1 MAINFLLFTELWL
14 KMNRL
19 FILMI
24 FILSVQFVRANSI
37 AKTSRHHKHSK
48 KRVSFLSKANP
59 ETAILRL
66 GSINANPDEF
76 KLRLDSIAKDI
87 PLDYNLYV
95 QGYIN
100 LYLRHRTEMA
110 QVLGLTKYYFPIY
123 EKAFHEVGIPDE
135 IKYLSI
141 VESKLN
147 PLAVSRVGA
156 TGPWQFM
163 FKTAKNYGLS
173 IDKYVDQRRDPIQAS
188 YAAAAYLKDAYEEF
202 GDWLLAIASYN
213 CGKKNV
219 EKAIEKSGGSTDF
232 WKIRNYLPM
241 ETRGYVPA
249 FIAINYV
256 LNYYNI
262 HNIIPKDCNC
272 SIKTDTVLVDKYL
285 TLKDI
290 SKKLNLDFA
299 ILASLNPQLKRKVV
313 NGSVSNP
320 GRLIL
325 PEELGE
331 QFKTQFGNV
340 EVHNQDSLLVANVLL
355 SKKTATKVENLPRY
369 HKVKKGETLID
380 IADNYGLDVQDLKL
394 LNKIKGFKLPVG
406 KKIKLYG
413 TIPKVEKKHFRKK
426 RGYLAYNTFKIDELL
441 VMFNFS
447 SKLNNEK
454 EKYFIGIHKGN
465 LII

>member
-1 MAINFLLFTELWL
+1 MFTELSL

-19 FILMI
+19 LTI
-24 FILSVQFVRANSI
+24 FLFLLSVQVAEASSI
-37 AKTSRHHKHSK
+37 LKTARHHKHNK
-48 KRVSFLSKANP
+48 KRITFSSKANP
-59 ETAILRL
+59 EYSILRL
-66 GSINANPDEF
+66 GSINENPDDY

-87 PLDYNLYV
+87 PLDYNLIV

-100 LYLRHRTEMA
+100 LYLRHRNEMA

-123 EKAFHEVGIPDE
+123 EKAFRDAGIPDE

-219 EKAIEKSGGSTDF
+219 ERAIEKAGGSTDF

-256 LNYYNI
+256 FNYYNV
-262 HNIIPKDCNC
+262 HNIIPKECNC

-290 SKKLNLDFA
+290 SKGIDIDLA
-299 ILASLNPQLKRKVV
+299 ILANMNPQLKRKAV
-313 NGSVSNP
+313 NGSIENP
-320 GRLIL
+320 ARLII
-325 PEELGE
+325 PEEMGHK
-331 QFKTQFGNV
+331 FKELYGNIV
-340 EVHNQDSLLVANVLL
+340 SPNQDSLKVANVIP
-355 SKKTATKVENLPRY
+355 SNEARKNTVNLPLY
-369 HKVKKGETLID
+369 HKVKKGESLVD
-380 IADNYGLDVQDLKL
+380 IADNYGLDVQDLKK
-394 LNKIKGFKLPVG
+394 LNHIKNFKLPVG
-406 KKIKLYG
+406 RKIKLYG
-413 TIPKVEKKHFRKK
+413 NIPKSDKKHAKKK
-426 RGYLAYNTFKIDELL
+426 RNYITWNLNI
-441 VMFNFS
+441 FNALS
-447 SKLNNEK
+447 V
-454 EKYFIGIHKGN
+454 
-465 LII
+465 

>member
-1 MAINFLLFTELWL
+1 MFTELCL

-19 FILMI
+19 LTI
-24 FILSVQFVRANSI
+24 FLFLLSVQVAEASSI
-37 AKTSRHHKHSK
+37 FKTSRHHKHTK
-48 KRVSFLSKANP
+48 KRITFSSKGNP
-59 ETAILRL
+59 ENAIVRL
-66 GSINANPDEF
+66 GSISENPDDY
-76 KLRLDSIAKDI
+76 KLRLDSISKDV

-100 LYLRHRTEMA
+100 LYLRHRNEMA

-123 EKAFHEVGIPDE
+123 EKAFRDAGIPDE

-219 EKAIEKSGGSTDF
+219 ERAIEKAGGSTDF

-256 LNYYNI
+256 FNYYNV
-262 HNIIPKDCNC
+262 HNIIPKECNC
-272 SIKTDTVLVDKYL
+272 SIKTDTVLVDKYV

-290 SKKLNLDFA
+290 SKGLDIDYA
-299 ILASLNPQLKRKVV
+299 VLSSMNPQLKKKVV
-313 NGSVSNP
+313 NGSTITP
-320 GRLIL
+320 ARLII
-325 PEELGE
+325 PEEACDK
-331 QFKTQFGNV
+331 FKALYGNIV
-340 EVHNQDSLLVANVLL
+340 LPNQDSLKVANILP
-355 SKKTATKVENLPRY
+355 SKTIEKKTVNLPLY
-369 HKVKKGETLID
+369 HKVKKGESLVD
-380 IADNYGLDVQDLKL
+380 IADNYGLDVQDLKK
-394 LNKIKGFKLPVG
+394 LNHIKNFKLPIG
-406 KKIKLYG
+406 RKIKLYG
-413 TIPKVEKKHFRKK
+413 NIPKSEKKHSRKK
-426 RGYLAYNTFKIDELL
+426 RNYLTLNVNTFTG
-441 VMFNFS
+441 VAVS
-447 SKLNNEK
+447 
-454 EKYFIGIHKGN
+454 
-465 LII
+465 